1 MKTADP
7 EMRIEG
13 PDEILVMSVE
23 RFLETIKQ
31 QFANMPFVALNVTR
45 SCTSDAETREFGP
58 RGLVAMVAVGF
69 EAEQTNMFPAVM
81 SAITNE
87 GMMQVVTDEEAVAK
101 LLRENLD
108 TDEDD
113 EVPARVSVAQEQESA
128 LEF

>member
-13 PDEILVMSVE
+13 PDEILVMTVE
-23 RFLETIKQ
+23 RFLETVRQ
-31 QFANMPFVALNVTR
+31 QFVNMPFVALNVTR
-45 SCTSDAETREFGP
+45 SCTSDPETREFGP

-81 SAITNE
+81 SAVTNE

-101 LLRENLD
+101 LLRENLE
-108 TDEDD
+108 TDED
-113 EVPARVSVAQEQESA
+113 VPAQVSVAQQHETA